1 MQKQLNAA
9 VRACQE
15 NSAGALEQL
24 QRALQDAEKVD
35 LATSGEV
42 QKIFL
47 PRAMVTSHLYFFITH
62 MHARF
67 IAVTL
72 HSTICRSLTVAL
84 SICAQL
90 MAARPYQE
98 NSTDAPE
105 QFVNAAQ
112 IEAEDLSRLVKA
124 ASVKARV

>member
-1 MQKQLNAA
+1 
-9 VRACQE
+9 
-15 NSAGALEQL
+15 
-24 QRALQDAEKVD
+24 
-35 LATSGEV
+35 
-42 QKIFL
+42 
-47 PRAMVTSHLYFFITH
+47 

-72 HSTICRSLTVAL
+72 HSTICRSLTVTL

-112 IEAEDLSRLVKA
+112 IEAEDLSRLVKE

>member
-1 MQKQLNAA
+1 MQKKLNAA

-15 NSAGALEQL
+15 NSAGALQQL
-24 QRALQDAEKVD
+24 QRAIEDANEAE

-47 PRAMVTSHLYFFITH
+47 PRAMVTSYLYFFISH
-62 MHARF
+62 IHARF
-67 IAVTL
+67 IAVAL

-112 IEAEDLSRLVKA
+112 IEAEDLSRLVKE